1 MSGTFLKQK
10 FQWSMSLFKMAHNI
24 LQILEGG
31 DFEAQKLKLTQ
42 MFNRSKNVHITT
54 KTPLL
59 GMCCYAL
66 FFMGIHKS
74 IAVLI
79 PKKNGKGYLKS
90 PFGGHHCNKKYF
102 EFCQLNL
109 KYSGTCV
116 DIDGYLSVGFG
127 VSSWDKK
134 EYEEGIKEVME
145 GLVSIF
151 PQCKG
156 YKEVDSPTF
165 WSHVK

>member
-1 MSGTFLKQK
+1 
-10 FQWSMSLFKMAHNI
+10 MANG
-24 LQILEGG
+24 LQIPEEG
-31 DFEAQKLKLTQ
+31 DFGTPNFKLT
-42 MFNRSKNVHITT
+42 MNLNRSTKPNITT
-54 KTPLL
+54 EPPFF